1 MTRRKRLRITGTLY
15 PGSIAP
21 LAGGLCPL
29 TRLCLETMRDFAL
42 GNNFKL
48 AAR

>member
-1 MTRRKRLRITGTLY
+1 MTRRKRLRITWTLY
-15 PGSIAP
+15 
-21 LAGGLCPL
+21 LAGGLCLLSGVSPL
-29 TRLCLETMRDFAL
+29 TMRDFAL

>member
-1 MTRRKRLRITGTLY
+1 MTWHKRLWITGTLY
-15 PGSIAP
+15 
-21 LAGGLCPL
+21 LAGGLCLLSGVSPL
-29 TRLCLETMRDFAL
+29 TMRDFAL

>member
-15 PGSIAP
+15 
-21 LAGGLCPL
+21 LAGGLRPL
-29 TRLCLETMRDFAL
+29 SGESPLTMRDFAL
-42 GNNFKL
+42 SNNFKL

>member
-15 PGSIAP
+15 
-21 LAGGLCPL
+21 LAGGLCLLSGVSPL
-29 TRLCLETMRDFAL
+29 TMRDFAL
-42 GNNFKL
+42 SNNFKL

>member
-15 PGSIAP
+15 
-21 LAGGLCPL
+21 LAGGLRPL

>member
-15 PGSIAP
+15 

-29 TRLCLETMRDFAL
+29 TRLCLETMRRAVPAD
-42 GNNFKL
+42 N
-48 AAR
+48 ARLRVGS